1 MMAISVQHYLV
12 LAGLLFT
19 LGLVG
24 LVVRKN
30 ILVLF
35 MCIEVLLNSVNLAFL
50 AVARHYG
57 TMDGHVVVFFVM
69 AVAASEAAVG
79 LAIVATLFR
88 NRETVRT
95 SDWRILNG

>member
-1 MMAISVQHYLV
+1 MAISVQHYLV